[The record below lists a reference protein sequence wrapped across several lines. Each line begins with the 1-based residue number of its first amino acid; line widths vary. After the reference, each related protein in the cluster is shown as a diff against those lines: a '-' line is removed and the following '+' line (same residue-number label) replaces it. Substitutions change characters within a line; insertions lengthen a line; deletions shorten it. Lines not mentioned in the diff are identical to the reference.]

1 MAAVTSC
8 EHTLKG
14 FIEILFTFLAFLLTS
29 PHEFFKNSQTNNK
42 EEATTTTNK
51 KKQNKNM
58 KLYLTIQHFFC
69 QRQTPVVSCILARTK
84 LLLARQRSVKSVEV
98 SLLNHTSMTGR
109 NPYLQ
114 FPSKEYKRQ
123 INHLYDK

>member
-1 MAAVTSC
+1 
-8 EHTLKG
+8 
-14 FIEILFTFLAFLLTS
+14 
-29 PHEFFKNSQTNNK
+29 
-42 EEATTTTNK
+42 
-51 KKQNKNM
+51 M

-98 SLLNHTSMTGR
+98 SLLSHTSMTGR